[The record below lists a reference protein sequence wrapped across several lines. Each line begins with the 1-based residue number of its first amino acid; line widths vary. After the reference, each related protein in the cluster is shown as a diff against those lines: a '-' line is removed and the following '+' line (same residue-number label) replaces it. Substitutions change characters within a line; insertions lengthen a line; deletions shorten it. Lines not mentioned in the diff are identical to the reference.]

1 MNKDAYYFP
10 HFSNARHDR
19 KIKRLRK
26 DLGVKGYGIYFMILE
41 VLRDEEDFRYPIK
54 DVDLLEDD
62 FNEEEAIIQQVIN
75 DFELFEIDEDDNFY
89 SPKFIEFLQPYLEEK
104 RVRRLNGIKGN
115 LIRYKHAT
123 KEELNGMS
131 ADEILRLNEMKTK
144 VVGGESG
151 GESHSD
157 RNKSKV
163 KESKENDSKYT
174 TEDLERIYSEYP
186 LPVKKGK
193 ALPEIEKALKKVD
206 YNTLLSQVKL
216 YAKTVKQGS
225 MDYVQDPHNWFI
237 DQRWEEDPKVWRAR
251 KGDKSDEFINPDP
264 ATVLYTYQQ
273 IKDKI
278 ERSGSVEKSDYV
290 EVEKDGK
297 KFYKLKETW

>member
-26 DLGVKGYGIYFMILE
+26 DLGVKGYGIYFMVLE

-75 DFELFEIDEDDNFY
+75 DFELFEIDEDENFY
-89 SPKFIEFLQPYLEEK
+89 SPKFIEFLQPYLEQK
-104 RVRRLNGIKGN
+104 RANRLNGIKGN

-131 ADEILRLNEMKTK
+131 ADEILRLNEMKPNI
-144 VVGGESG
+144 VGGESG

-163 KESKENDSKYT
+163 KESKENESKYT

-193 ALPEIEKALKKVD
+193 ALPEIEKALEKVD

-216 YAKTVKQGS
+216 YAKTVKRDS

-237 DQRWEEDPKVWRAR
+237 DQRWEEDPKVWGAR
-251 KGDKSDEFINPDP
+251 KGNGADEFINPDP

-278 ERSGSVEKSDYV
+278 KRSGSVEESDYV